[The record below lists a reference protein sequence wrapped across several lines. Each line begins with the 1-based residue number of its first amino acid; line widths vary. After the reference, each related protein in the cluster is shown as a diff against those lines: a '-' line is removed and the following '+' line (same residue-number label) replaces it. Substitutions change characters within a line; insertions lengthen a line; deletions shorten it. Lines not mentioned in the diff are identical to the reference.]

1 MPGHC
6 TRRQALRCIVKAKR
20 FLDLHR
26 KRALELHRKDGTR
39 TLTVKL
45 SALSTGGSPG
55 R

>member
-1 MPGHC
+1 MSGHC
-6 TRRQALRCIVKAKR
+6 NRRQALRCIVKAKR
-20 FLDLHR
+20 FLD
-26 KRALELHRKDGTR
+26 LHRKDGTR